1 MPPLF
6 NDSEIRQLLED
17 ISADENLGGEGGGE
31 ADPRRVSVIL
41 GEIPSDLRRVSVIQV
56 EKRCKARGGWLD
68 TATITSYALS
78 LLQVY
83 DYAYSFVQISWLSTE
98 SFLLSLSWSPCRVSF
113 LIHLFREGSME

>member
-41 GEIPSDLRRVSVIQV
+41 GEIPSDPRRVSVIQV
-56 EKRCKARGGWLD
+56 EKRCTAPGGWLD

-83 DYAYSFVQISWLSTE
+83 MH
-98 SFLLSLSWSPCRVSF
+98 
-113 LIHLFREGSME
+113 IHLYRLVGSAQKVLCYRYRGRRVRFLF